1 MEEGLRGKDLMTA
14 LKAGYA
20 HFWCHTYEPERTIDL
35 IEGFL
40 EEYSKSEDARPWRVS
55 FKWGVGTESE
65 DPMQPLEALKGEAPY
80 SIGILKNYHWFLE
93 KESRD
98 YPVLTQALLDNAKRW
113 RSKED
118 RKAVVVVSPVPM
130 GQGLPKEL
138 HKDFVPVEFGLPD
151 EKEIEG
157 LVDRAIDKAESIGV
171 EINGEKRRRLVVA
184 AKGMTRQ
191 EIENALWFCLVKERD
206 LDPRVL
212 NRMKAATLEETAGL
226 KYIEPNVTFGGVIGY
241 ERLKEFA
248 VKMVRSPL
256 SLGMLFVGPPG
267 CGKTM
272 FMSALGN
279 ESGLPVYEI
288 EFGTIFGS
296 LVGESEA
303 KMSRLI
309 DTIKAIGECLI
320 LLDEFEKG
328 IAGVGGSGNTDS
340 GVTKKTIAQWL
351 KFMNSDNRPRGVRIY
366 GTCNDIRA
374 IPPEYLRAERWDCAP
389 FYIGLPNDEAK
400 SEMVEHYKLTYSILG
415 DEELSAAEMK
425 GWSGAEI
432 KSCCRIASA
441 MGTSLRAAKAFI
453 KPIGKIARESLE
465 FLERAVKEDRFNL
478 AEEVL
483 GDELFEDREVEI

>member
-1 MEEGLRGKDLMTA
+1 MEEGLKGKDLVLA

-20 HFWCHTYEPERTIDL
+20 HFWVHTYEPERTIGL
-35 IEGFL
+35 IEEAL
-40 EEYSKSEDARPWRVS
+40 EEYSKGEDARPWRIA
-55 FKWGVGTESE
+55 FRWGIAIEE
-65 DPMQPLEALKGEAPY
+65 DDPVKPLDALKNEASY
-80 SIGILKNYHWFLE
+80 SIGVFKNYHWFLE

-98 YPVLTQALLDNAKRW
+98 YPVITQFLLDNAKRW
-113 RSKED
+113 RSRED
-118 RKAVVVVSPVPM
+118 RKAVIIISPVPM

-138 HKDFVPVEFGLPD
+138 HKDFIPVEFGLPD
-151 EKEIEG
+151 EEEIEIV
-157 LVDRAIDKAESIGV
+157 VDRAVEKAKSIGI
-171 EINGEKRRRLVVA
+171 EIDDKKRRRLVVA

-191 EIENALWFCLVKERD
+191 EIENALWFCLVKERY

-212 NRMKAATLEETAGL
+212 NRMKAATLEQTAGL
-226 KYIEPNVTFGGVIGY
+226 KYIEPDVSFGEVVGY
-241 ERLKEFA
+241 DRLKDFA
-248 VKMVRSPL
+248 VRMVNSPL
-256 SLGMLFVGPPG
+256 CLGMLFVGPPG

-400 SEMVEHYKLTYSILG
+400 AEMVRHYSLAYGLLRG
-415 DEELSAAEMK
+415 EELSSQDMK

-432 KSCCRIASA
+432 KSCCRIA
-441 MGTSLRAAKAFI
+441 AATNTNLKVAKSFI

-465 FLERAVKEDRFNL
+465 FLDRAVAEDRFNL

-483 GDELFEDREVEI
+483 KDEFLDREVKI